1 MVTIPP
7 DLLDDVRDLLYAHLD
22 RIGRELFYAGEGPIS
37 ERDPAQYAG
46 IFERLDKVRSLL
58 DMTGWAGG
66 LDAPTEVKVD
76 LDEYGTVLEVAVERA
91 LRIDRDVFRE
101 IDRVDAER
109 ARRGEAPIREAVT
122 ARLNALQ
129 VFLATVRPA
138 DQTS

>member
-22 RIGRELFYAGEGPIS
+22 AIGRELFYAGEGPIF

-66 LDAPTEVKVD
+66 LDAPTEIQVD
-76 LDEYGTVLEVAVERA
+76 LDEYGTLLEAAVERR
-91 LRIDRDVFRE
+91 LRVDRDMLRE

-122 ARLNALQ
+122 ARLDALQ

>member
-7 DLLDDVRDLLYAHLD
+7 DLLNDVRDVLYAHLNA
-22 RIGRELFYAGEGPIS
+22 IGRELFYVGEGPIS

-66 LDAPTEVKVD
+66 LDAPTEIQVD
-76 LDEYGTVLEVAVERA
+76 LDEYGTVLEAAVERW
-91 LRIDRDVFRE
+91 LRIDRDVLRE

>member
-7 DLLDDVRDLLYAHLD
+7 DLLNDVRDLLYAHLD
-22 RIGRELFYAGEGPIS
+22 SIGRELFYAGEGPVL
-37 ERDPAQYAG
+37 ERDPAQYAE

-58 DMTGWAGG
+58 NMAGWAGG
-66 LDAPTEVKVD
+66 LDAPTEIQVD
-76 LDEYGTVLEVAVERA
+76 LDEYGTVLEAAVERR

-101 IDRVDAER
+101 IDRVDAGR
-109 ARRGEAPIREAVT
+109 ARRGEPPIRDAVT

-129 VFLATVRPA
+129 VFLATVRTA